1 MIAHLQGVLVVKT
14 VERVVLDVHGVGY
27 QAVVPLSTY
36 YALPDLQ
43 ERVTLLTTM
52 YVREDTMRLYGF
64 ATSEEQEMFELL
76 IGVSSVGP
84 RLALNMLSSLTA
96 ADLQQAI
103 AQAETRR
110 LQAIPGVGRKTA
122 ERVVLELQD
131 KMAALALTASG
142 QPSLMVTAD
151 EQVMRDVISALLNLG
166 YRQQEAER
174 AVRTARAKGMFLRTI
189 YLRHV
194 MRNALI
200 PVVTMI
206 GILTGELLG
215 GAVLMGHSQS
225 GWYPLAAALIDP
237 AVTKGLVL
245 VEPGA
250 CPGTYTAEQI
260 ATLAKVPI
268 LVVFGDHR
276 DVPTGLPSLPTWQER
291 FEACQALIG
300 RVRSA
305 GGRAEMLNPPERGIR
320 GNSHMIMQDKNSLQ
334 IADLILQWIEERVA
348 KRRGGK

>member
-27 QAVVPLSTY
+27 QTVVPLSTY

-43 ERVTLLTTM
+43 ERVMLLTTM

-64 ATSEEQEMFELL
+64 ATPEEQEMFELL
-76 IGVSSVGP
+76 ISVSSVGP

-96 ADLQQAI
+96 ADLRQAI

-131 KMAALALTASG
+131 KMVALALTASG

-174 AVRTARAKGMFLRTI
+174 AVRTARAKYDGSLT
-189 YLRHV
+189 LE
-194 MRNALI
+194 AL
-200 PVVTMI
+200 
-206 GILTGELLG
+206 LKDALQ
-215 GAVLMGHSQS
+215 VL
-225 GWYPLAAALIDP
+225 A
-237 AVTKGLVL
+237 
-245 VEPGA
+245 
-250 CPGTYTAEQI
+250 
-260 ATLAKVPI
+260 
-268 LVVFGDHR
+268 R
-276 DVPTGLPSLPTWQER
+276 
-291 FEACQALIG
+291 
-300 RVRSA
+300 
-305 GGRAEMLNPPERGIR
+305 
-320 GNSHMIMQDKNSLQ
+320 
-334 IADLILQWIEERVA
+334 
-348 KRRGGK
+348 

>member
-43 ERVTLLTTM
+43 ELVTLLTTM

-64 ATSEEQEMFELL
+64 ATPEEQEMFELL
-76 IGVSSVGP
+76 ISVSSVGP

-142 QPSLMVTAD
+142 QPGLMVTVD

-174 AVRTARAKGMFLRTI
+174 AVRTAGAKHDGSLT
-189 YLRHV
+189 LE
-194 MRNALI
+194 AL
-200 PVVTMI
+200 
-206 GILTGELLG
+206 LKDALQ
-215 GAVLMGHSQS
+215 VL
-225 GWYPLAAALIDP
+225 A
-237 AVTKGLVL
+237 
-245 VEPGA
+245 
-250 CPGTYTAEQI
+250 
-260 ATLAKVPI
+260 
-268 LVVFGDHR
+268 R
-276 DVPTGLPSLPTWQER
+276 
-291 FEACQALIG
+291 
-300 RVRSA
+300 
-305 GGRAEMLNPPERGIR
+305 
-320 GNSHMIMQDKNSLQ
+320 
-334 IADLILQWIEERVA
+334 
-348 KRRGGK
+348 